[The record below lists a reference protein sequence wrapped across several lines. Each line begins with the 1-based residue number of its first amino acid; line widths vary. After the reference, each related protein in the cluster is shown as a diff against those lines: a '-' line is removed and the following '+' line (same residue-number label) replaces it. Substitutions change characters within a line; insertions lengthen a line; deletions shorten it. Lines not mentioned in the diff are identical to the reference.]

1 MKLRLK
7 RLVWPLESSYEVRRV
22 SAPPWRSSN
31 AIRSFSCSN
40 GSFSSQFVSRVSS
53 FLQLI
58 FCLFQNLIRIQ
69 SQISNFQFFLL
80 SLGTFPKLAMLRLF
94 CSPKSWT
101 RNSDSMRLLVS
112 AIRRDSTADSESA
125 SVDFSTTA
133 FARSRTD
140 LNLNQ
145 ILIN

>member
-40 GSFSSQFVSRVSS
+40 GSFSCQFVSRVSS

-58 FCLFQNLIRIQ
+58 FCLVSKFN
-69 SQISNFQFFLL
+69 SNSKSNFKFSIFFTEFRDVFKTGNVAVILQPQEL
-80 SLGTFPKLAMLRLF
+80 DAQLGFDATVDIGNAARFDRRCRKRLGRFLNGRLR
-94 CSPKSWT
+94 SIT
-101 RNSDSMRLLVS
+101 N
-112 AIRRDSTADSESA
+112 
-125 SVDFSTTA
+125 
-133 FARSRTD
+133 
-140 LNLNQ
+140 
-145 ILIN
+145 

>member
-7 RLVWPLESSYEVRRV
+7 RLVWPLESSYAVRRV

-40 GSFSSQFVSRVSS
+40 GSFSCQFVSRVSS